1 MQSLLNNTNYSVCSL
16 YSGSK
21 GNSMLIRSE
30 RAKIL
35 IDAGKS
41 AKALCTALSRLGE
54 DISKI
59 DAIFITHEHTD
70 HTKALEVILKK
81 HHIPVHAVEASA
93 RKMLKGPLG
102 DYEDCFCIHTPL
114 FDVDIEDM
122 HVSSFP
128 TPHDS
133 EFSVGYKI
141 DISDHGHINHIG
153 YATDIGYISESVRDA
168 LMGCETVVL
177 ESNHD
182 VDMLMSGPYP
192 YDLKRRIASKRGHL
206 SNRECADFAAELCA
220 KGTKNLMLAH
230 LSEEN
235 NRPDVAYDE
244 VFSSL
249 ADESVNLKIA
259 DRDECVILL

>member
-1 MQSLLNNTNYSVCSL
+1 
-16 YSGSK
+16 
-21 GNSMLIRSE
+21 MLIRSE

-41 AKALCTALSRLGE
+41 AKALCTALSKLDE

-59 DAIFITHEHTD
+59 DAIFITHENID

-81 HHIPVHAVEASA
+81 HQIPVHAVEASA
-93 RKMLKGPLG
+93 RKMLSGPLG
-102 DYEDCFCIHTPL
+102 CYEDCFCIHSPL

-122 HVSSFP
+122 HVSSFV

-141 DISDHGHINHIG
+141 DIQCGDRMGHIG
-153 YATDIGYISESVRDA
+153 YATDIGYVSDSIKDA
-168 LMGCETVVL
+168 LFGCETVVL

-182 VDMLMSGPYP
+182 IDMLMSGPYP

-220 KGTKNLMLAH
+220 RGTKNLMLAH

-235 NRPDVAYDE
+235 NRPEIAFDE
-244 VFSSL
+244 VFASV
-249 ADESVNLKIA
+249 ADESVNIKIA
-259 DRDECVILL
+259 ERDECVILL